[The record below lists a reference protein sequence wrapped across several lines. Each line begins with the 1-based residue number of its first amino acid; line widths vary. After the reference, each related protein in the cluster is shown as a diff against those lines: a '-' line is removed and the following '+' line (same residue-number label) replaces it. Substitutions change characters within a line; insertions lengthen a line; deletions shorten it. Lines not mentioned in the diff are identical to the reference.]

1 MIHLFQPLKQIWRHC
16 ILQRL
21 LSLWGHCNANFTTL
35 RSLHG
40 ERCLPLLRS
49 KRPTC
54 ERGISV
60 KWIVFF
66 KLRVIIHHFWFIDE
80 VVTLL
85 WLFDNLVKSK
95 HVLCHRAKP
104 RPLCWRFQ
112 LHRWRRQLLL
122 AWLHLCLR
130 LVVFE
135 LLSKF
140 LNYLLQLWNYFIF
153 DRDFLL
159 VKLGSLLH
167 GHQLLTN
174 QHILLVSFGNLV
186 L

>member
-54 ERGISV
+54 EISLF
-60 KWIVFF
+60 KWIVFL
-66 KLRVIIHHFWFIDE
+66 KLRVFRVINKM
-80 VVTLL
+80 VTLL
-85 WLFDNLVKSK
+85 WFFDNLVKSE
-95 HVLCHRAKP
+95 HVLCHRTKP
-104 RPLCWRFQ
+104 RPLRRRLQ

-122 AWLHLCLR
+122 LLK
-130 LVVFE
+130 

-140 LNYLLQLWNYFIF
+140 LHYLLQLRNYFIF
-153 DRDFLL
+153 HLDLL
-159 VKLGSLLH
+159 LIKLCSLLH
-167 GHQLLTN
+167 GH
-174 QHILLVSFGNLV
+174 
-186 L
+186 